1 MAVSQDRA
9 AGDRL
14 IVAKIG
20 RAHGVRGE
28 VRVKTFTADP
38 LALADY
44 SPLFASD
51 GRSFSV
57 KELRADKGDMVVARF
72 KGVSDRNAA
81 EALNGTMLFVA
92 RAALPAPDEDEF
104 YHADLI
110 GLAAEAP
117 DGSPLGRVVAVH
129 DFGGGDIL
137 EVKPERGESLL
148 VSFTREVV
156 PSIDLAGGRIVVD
169 LPAEIEVRE
178 DDAAREDARE
188 DDAQDDAPQTENAG
202 ESPAEEDRA

>member
-44 SPLFASD
+44 SPLLTSD

-81 EALNGTMLFVA
+81 ETLNGTMLFVA
-92 RAALPAPDEDEF
+92 RTALPEPDEDEF
-104 YHADLI
+104 YYADLI

-137 EVKPERGESLL
+137 EVKPEQGETLL
-148 VSFTREVV
+148 LSFTREVV

-169 LPAEIEVRE
+169 LPTEIEVRE
-178 DDAAREDARE
+178 DDAASEDAQE
-188 DDAQDDAPQTENAG
+188 EAAG
-202 ESPAEEDRA
+202 EGPAEKERP